1 MELSALSSLSQA
13 LVIQNVDVALLAKA
27 LRQQQNLGK
36 ATVALLDQS
45 AASQSP
51 PRGAAEPGKGSL
63 VDMVA

>member
-1 MELSALSSLSQA
+1 MELSALSNLSQA

-36 ATVALLDQS
+36 ATVALLEQS

-63 VDMVA
+63 VDRMA